1 MTDNMSRNSP
11 TMFHAASPC
20 PSEQSY
26 TSVKSPGATA
36 LVKAVNNVSSP
47 MKRTASQWMSAAPT
61 ELSETSTISAPAKR
75 RKVSEPEMMARYT
88 ELLLSL
94 QNQQQKGF
102 SGTSFFYQD
111 PNDSGIGMTSS
122 APSPGYASDKNKSNS
137 QKSSTSQSQLFS
149 LSDNALV
156 KGFSVLAE
164 YIDSDS
170 ESKSEY
176 LDPEPDVFVKQE
188 SVEAVEVTKSY
199 TELTNMKSM
208 PSTGNATPPAYSDL
222 CSTPSQNNIC
232 FTGMDSNQTFSE
244 QVPSFSEQVPSFFMS
259 NIKSEAPKSP
269 EPKKAPVTAI
279 NMSNAAIAAKVVNS
293 WKPPVKTKRPN
304 LISHTSKPRLYNFLL
319 ELLHDSSYTCI
330 EWVNEPEG
338 IFKFLES
345 AEVARL
351 WGQRKNKPNMK
362 YENFARSLRTYI
374 AKGILMKPRNKLVY
388 QFTAKFH

>member
-1 MTDNMSRNSP
+1 MTDNVSRNSP
-11 TMFHAASPC
+11 TMFDAASPC

-26 TSVKSPGATA
+26 TSVKSPNATA
-36 LVKAVNNVSSP
+36 LMTAVNKASSP
-47 MKRTASQWMSAAPT
+47 MKRTASQWMSTPT
-61 ELSETSTISAPAKR
+61 DLSETTSNAPAKR
-75 RKVSEPEMMARYT
+75 RKISEPEMMARYT

-94 QNQQQKGF
+94 QNQRQENH
-102 SGTSFFYQD
+102 GTSFFYPD
-111 PNDSGIGMTSS
+111 ADDSRIGMTST
-122 APSPGYASDKNKSNS
+122 PSPGYSADKNKS
-137 QKSSTSQSQLFS
+137 KSPKNSTSHGQLFS

-170 ESKSEY
+170 EPKSEY
-176 LDPEPDVFVKQE
+176 LDPAPEVVVKQE
-188 SVEAVEVTKSY
+188 TSEVLEVTKSY
-199 TELTNMKSM
+199 AELTNMKSM
-208 PSTGNATPPAYSDL
+208 PEAVEATPPPPSYSDVS
-222 CSTPSQNNIC
+222 STPGQNSIC
-232 FTGMDSNQTFSE
+232 FTGIDSNQ
-244 QVPSFSEQVPSFFMS
+244 SFSEQVPFFSMS
-259 NIKSEAPKSP
+259 NIKSEPPKQP
-269 EPKKAPVTAI
+269 EPKKAPITAI
-279 NMSNAAIAAKVVNS
+279 NMSNPAIAAKVVNS

-319 ELLHDSSYTCI
+319 ELLQDSSYTCI
-330 EWVNEPEG
+330 EWVNEQEG